1 MKYVLMAWRDAVMC
15 FFGRHRYIKIRGIMP
30 YCSCCGKTRWL

>member
-1 MKYVLMAWRDAVMC
+1 MKYAWWALRDAVMC

-30 YCSCCGKTRWL
+30 YCSNCGKTRWL